1 MKAVRLENVFHGRLR
16 ACGGRIRP
24 STACRPWQLAPKP
37 ATRAYALTA
46 DKASE
51 VFESIKE
58 HEDVYVRATLVGT
71 DRGFGLKHEMPEKEV
86 VDEDAEDTGNGEGV
100 IDESVVTF
108 LPASYCISAEHEA
121 CWPFVRCACHVRT
134 CAALRCAVHLLCS
147 AQRKNQ
153 CTLRPHQVHLSE
165 ELAFMRASCCSGE

>member
-1 MKAVRLENVFHGRLR
+1 MKAVRLENAIHGRLH

-24 STACRPWQLAPKP
+24 TMACRPQQLAPKP

-71 DRGFGLKHEMPEKEV
+71 DRGFGLKHEVPEKQVIDEDTESTGNV
-86 VDEDAEDTGNGEGV
+86 EDAEGTGNGEGV
-100 IDESVVTF
+100 IDESVVMF

-121 CWPFVRCACHVRT
+121 CWPFVRCACHV
-134 CAALRCAVHLLCS
+134 LRCAVRLLCS

-153 CTLRPHQVHLSE
+153 CTRRPRQVHLS
-165 ELAFMRASCCSGE
+165 